1 MRGSEKSDMPITR
14 HDVTMLLYNFGVV
27 LSGGYVISEYGV
39 GLNDRP
45 VLLGISFM
53 FAIVWTVYFKFSMVR
68 RFVDHPELVEKI
80 EGNGDSN

>member
-1 MRGSEKSDMPITR
+1 MQITR

-27 LSGGYVISEYGV
+27 LSGGYVIVEYEV
-39 GLNDRP
+39 GLNNRA
-45 VLLGISFM
+45 VLLGISFV

-80 EGNGDSN
+80 KGDGDAY